1 MQRQIV
7 YVHCE
12 CGRLVQLGLADSKAA
27 DPSGLLESKGGRFYG
42 GACPSC
48 KAQMSYTYFPAVE
61 NQPRIIT
68 PKG

>member
-1 MQRQIV
+1 M
-7 YVHCE
+7 
-12 CGRLVQLGLADSKAA
+12 VQLNLADSKAA